1 MRPWKVTP
9 MSLSL
14 RQRALIVLIALP
26 FLTCAA
32 HAEKLRI
39 TSTPPGAKVEIN
51 GVAVGTTPL
60 EKDYPGGYFHKTKTA
75 VGSRLGHPLVARL
88 SFDGYSIKDIVL
100 TEGPAEWISL
110 KGRNY
115 GQYWLFKTD
124 HFDVKLDSVVAT
136 FTGGVSAR
144 LPAGSASLSPELSLE
159 ALAAL
164 AKPAVVQLQ
173 GLQKTGSGFF
183 VTETGVIATNAH
195 VARDE
200 GSLIAILPDGQHLE
214 GKVVYIDEDLDIAL
228 VKVAGENFPR
238 LALADAQTVR
248 QGESVFAIGNP
259 SGAMQFSMTK
269 GIVSAV
275 GKFREAGPGTWIQ
288 TDTPI
293 NPGNSGGPL
302 VNMRGEVVGLNTLKL
317 IKKNTTGIAFALS
330 ASDLLDVLH
339 RFYPVTAPTS
349 PPTSVSRSSLS
360 KTEEM
365 SAERGTGP
373 SDKKASGIAT
383 GNVTFTGTWG
393 AEIYVDGQ
401 FVGNI
406 PSTISLP
413 AGSYKILVTGGKNA
427 DWMKVLQVLDGSN
440 VTLRAQ
446 IPTGPP

>member
-1 MRPWKVTP
+1 

-14 RQRALIVLIALP
+14 RLRGQIALIVLAS
-26 FLTCAA
+26 FACAA
-32 HAEKLRI
+32 RGEKLRI
-39 TSTPPGAKVEIN
+39 TSSPLGATVEIN
-51 GVAVGTTPL
+51 GVAVGTTPF
-60 EKDYPGGYFHKTKTA
+60 EKDYPGGYFHKTKT
-75 VGSRLGHPLVARL
+75 VMGSRLAHPLVARL
-88 SFDGYSIKDIVL
+88 SFAGYAIKEIVL
-100 TEGPAEWISL
+100 TEGPADWISL

-115 GQYWLFKTD
+115 GPYWLLKSD
-124 HFDVKLDSVVAT
+124 HFEVKLDLVAAI
-136 FTGGVSAR
+136 FTGNVTEH
-144 LPAGSASLSPELSLE
+144 LPAGSANLAPELSLE
-159 ALAAL
+159 ALAAA

-200 GSLIAILPDGQHLE
+200 GSLLALLSNGQQLQAS
-214 GKVVYIDEDLDIAL
+214 VVYIDEDLDIAL
-228 VKVAGENFPR
+228 EKVSGQNFPH

-259 SGAMQFSMTK
+259 GGAMQFSMTK

-275 GKFREAGPGTWIQ
+275 GKFREAGSGTWIQ

-330 ASDLLDVLH
+330 ASDLLEVLH
-339 RFYPVTAPTS
+339 RFYPATETSLKATPTS
-349 PPTSVSRSSLS
+349 
-360 KTEEM
+360 KGEEM
-365 SAERGTGP
+365 AAGLDASSDKLAPAVP
-373 SDKKASGIAT
+373 SDAAT
-383 GNVTFTGTWG
+383 GKVTFAEPSG
-393 AEIYVDGQ
+393 AEIYIDGH

-406 PSTISLP
+406 PSTIQLSE
-413 AGSYKILVTGGKNA
+413 GNHQIQVKDGKSP
-427 DWMKVLQVLDGSN
+427 DWLKNLQVHAGSN

-446 IPTGPP
+446 FPTVP